1 MSSRTYAYI
10 TTHHVVSQYLCY
22 YKKMKIER
30 SVFSQNLIRYRKQ
43 KGFSQADLAKA
54 AGISSRMIG
63 HYEISDTIPPIEKI
77 EALSKALGV
86 KPSQLLDDSNETEQ
100 NEIELT
106 GIDTRSIKK
115 LKDILSL
122 SAEDRNDLYR
132 ILNKMLRKNQLEK
145 KEIDA
150 NK

>member
-1 MSSRTYAYI
+1 MNI
-10 TTHHVVSQYLCY
+10 D
-22 YKKMKIER
+22 R
-30 SVFSQNLIRYRKQ
+30 SLFSQNLIRYRKQ

-77 EALSKALGV
+77 DALAKALGI
-86 KPSQLLDDSNETEQ
+86 KPSQLLDDSNIASQTT
-100 NEIELT
+100 LDLS

-122 SAEDRNDLYR
+122 PPEDRNDLYR
-132 ILNKMLRKNQLEK
+132 ILNKMVRKNQLEQK
-145 KEIDA
+145 NAENSK
-150 NK
+150 